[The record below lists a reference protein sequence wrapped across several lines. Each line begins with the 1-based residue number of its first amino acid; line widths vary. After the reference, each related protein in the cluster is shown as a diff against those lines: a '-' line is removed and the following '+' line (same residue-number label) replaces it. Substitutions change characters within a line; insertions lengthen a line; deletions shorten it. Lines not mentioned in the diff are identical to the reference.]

1 LLSCRDYPALALRAL
16 NRSSLAF
23 GVAIAVRVD
32 FTFSDEILKRRRAR
46 RRSSHPLARAV
57 FPRFQRAPIDRRMF
71 QRPSRFSL
79 FEHPWF
85 LFRKMSNSAAFCSF
99 RRHTASAHATPLSD
113 SANVTRSHVRALP
126 GILRKIGSRMRGDNR
141 RRTSDRLKTT
151 ARRITSNYFA
161 PAGITVVRV
170 ASAFALQQPMQL
182 HIVRVCRLSHSR
194 GFERRDASSARF
206 FYERCELRAS
216 H

>member
-1 LLSCRDYPALALRAL
+1 L

-32 FTFSDEILKRRRAR
+32 FTFPDEILKRRRCR

-57 FPRFQRAPIDRRMF
+57 FPRLERAQSIAGC
-71 QRPSRFSL
+71 SNVHLVSL

-85 LFRKMSNSAAFCSF
+85 LFRKMSNSTTFCSF

-161 PAGITVVRV
+161 PAGITVVRA

-182 HIVRVCRLSHSR
+182 HIVRACRLSHSR
-194 GFERRDASSARF
+194 GFERRDASIAPASARF